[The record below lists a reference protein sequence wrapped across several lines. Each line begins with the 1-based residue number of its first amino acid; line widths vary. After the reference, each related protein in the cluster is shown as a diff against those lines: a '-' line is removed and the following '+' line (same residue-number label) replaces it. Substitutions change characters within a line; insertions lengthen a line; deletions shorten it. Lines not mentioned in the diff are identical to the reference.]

1 MVTRIE
7 TRSLR
12 FWLLERFEKI
22 GGVLLHRFIAD
33 KERLVNQ
40 SGKTRHRI

>member
-12 FWLLERFEKI
+12 FWLLERFEQI
-22 GGVLLHRFIAD
+22 GNVLLHGFIVD
-33 KERLVNQ
+33 KERLGNQ
-40 SGKTRHRI
+40 SGKTKPKS